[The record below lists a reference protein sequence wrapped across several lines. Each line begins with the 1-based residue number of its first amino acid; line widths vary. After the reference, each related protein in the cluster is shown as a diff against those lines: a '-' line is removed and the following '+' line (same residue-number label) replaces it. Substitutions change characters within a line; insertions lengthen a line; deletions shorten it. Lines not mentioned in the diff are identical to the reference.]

1 MIIGLRILHLYAA
14 GSIFLFALIGCY
26 IFVGEMYMSYVDD
39 EFLAILGNV
48 ENTAKEAKDEIEAA
62 GEMGED
68 IILNLQN
75 IFEQGEDVGVDAE
88 DLKIIMEARSTVH
101 IKPEIIERILR
112 NFKPEFW
119 TRSSVTIDVAMEA
132 IKNSQNI
139 LDDYY

>member
-1 MIIGLRILHLYAA
+1 
-14 GSIFLFALIGCY
+14 
-26 IFVGEMYMSYVDD
+26 MYMSYVDD

-75 IFEQGEDVGVDAE
+75 IFEQGEDVGVDTE